1 MHLTAL
7 LQILILLTVANATP
21 VIAKRI
27 LGNRFA
33 YPVDGNITLYDGRP
47 LFGPSKTVRGLL
59 LALVVT
65 AAAAPLLGLDVTI
78 GLVVG
83 ATAMAGDLL
92 SSFIKRRLGFAPSSR
107 ATGLDQIPE
116 VLFPLLA
123 CQAAL
128 GLSVFDIAAGV
139 VIFLLGEILISR
151 VLFRLRLRDR
161 PY

>member
-1 MHLTAL
+1 MHPLAL
-7 LQILILLTVANATP
+7 LQILIVVTVANATP
-21 VIAKRI
+21 VVAKRI
-27 LGNRFA
+27 FGDRLA
-33 YPVDGNITLYDGRP
+33 YPVDGNLALPDGRP

-59 LALVVT
+59 LALIIT
-65 AAAAPLLGLDVTI
+65 AAAAPLVGLDPTI
-78 GLVVG
+78 GLLVG

-92 SSFIKRRLGFAPSSR
+92 SSFLKRRLGFAPSSR

-123 CQAAL
+123 CRSAL
-128 GLSVFDIAAGV
+128 GLNVLDVGAGV
-139 VIFLLGEILISR
+139 AIFLIGEILISR